1 MNKNTG
7 TLIGLGVGPGDP
19 ELMTLKAVRIL
30 QQVKILA
37 VPAKEPES
45 STAFQIAKKA
55 VPEISEKT
63 IMGLIFPMTRDQNVV
78 DQAMLGNEEKL
89 SNVLDQGKD
98 VVFLTLGDPTIY
110 STFYRIAPTMQQ
122 KGYPVKT
129 VSGISSFCA
138 VAAAADVPLVTG
150 SEILTV
156 YPEVPDTLAIGEGT
170 TVFMKP
176 GRKIGQLK
184 EQLLR
189 LEKEQNVSVTGAE
202 NCGLENQR
210 IFFRA
215 DDISETA
222 GYFTTII
229 VRRK

>member
-1 MNKNTG
+1 
-7 TLIGLGVGPGDP
+7 
-19 ELMTLKAVRIL
+19 
-30 QQVKILA
+30 
-37 VPAKEPES
+37 
-45 STAFQIAKKA
+45 
-55 VPEISEKT
+55 
-63 IMGLIFPMTRDQNVV
+63 MGLNFPMTRDQNVV

-210 IFFRA
+210 VFFRA

>member
-30 QQVKILA
+30 QQAKVLA
-37 VPAKEPES
+37 VPAMEPES

-63 IMGLIFPMTRDQNVV
+63 IMGLDFPMTRDQNVV

-110 STFYRIAPTMQQ
+110 STFFRIAPVLQR

-129 VSGISSFCA
+129 VSGIASFCA

-156 YPEVPDTLAIGEGT
+156 YPEVPDTLTIGEGT

-176 GRKIGQLK
+176 GKKIRQLK

-189 LEKEQNVSVTGAE
+189 MEKEQDVTVAGAE
-202 NCGLENQR
+202 NCGMEDQR
-210 IFFRA
+210 VFFHA

>member
-1 MNKNTG
+1 MD
-7 TLIGLGVGPGDP
+7 V
-19 ELMTLKAVRIL
+19 
-30 QQVKILA
+30 
-37 VPAKEPES
+37 
-45 STAFQIAKKA
+45 ST
-55 VPEISEKT
+55 P
-63 IMGLIFPMTRDQNVV
+63 
-78 DQAMLGNEEKL
+78 
-89 SNVLDQGKD
+89 
-98 VVFLTLGDPTIY
+98 VFRP
-110 STFYRIAPTMQQ
+110 S
-122 KGYPVKT
+122 
-129 VSGISSFCA
+129 
-138 VAAAADVPLVTG
+138 G